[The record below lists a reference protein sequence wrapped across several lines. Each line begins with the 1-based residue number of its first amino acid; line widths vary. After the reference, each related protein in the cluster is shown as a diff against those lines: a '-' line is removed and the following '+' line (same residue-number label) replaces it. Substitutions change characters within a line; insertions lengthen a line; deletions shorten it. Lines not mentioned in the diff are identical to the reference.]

1 VSLESNRVLG
11 GVGAVLMVISI
22 LGLFISFPVT
32 LLLLIVGA
40 ILVLIALK
48 GFADHYQDGGI
59 FNNALYGFITVI
71 VGIVATIA
79 VFVMLLLHMLTE
91 ISINWTNPVEIQQ
104 NLMSNMNV
112 VWRIAGT
119 AIGALIVFYISAV
132 VSAILFR
139 KALDALSARSGE
151 KIFGTAGL
159 VWLIGAVL
167 TVILIGLLII
177 WISWILMAVG
187 FFSIK
192 TVQAQTQP
200 AAPPLP
206 QPPPP
211 HRDPNFL

>member
-1 VSLESNRVLG
+1 MSLESNRVLG

-211 HRDPNFL
+211 PP

>member
-1 VSLESNRVLG
+1 MSLESNRVLG

>member
-1 VSLESNRVLG
+1 MSFESNRILG
-11 GVGAVLMVISI
+11 GVGALLMVISF
-22 LGLFISFPVT
+22 LGLLASAYFLF
-32 LLLLIVGA
+32 LLVVGA
-40 ILVLIALK
+40 ILVLVALK
-48 GFADHYQDGGI
+48 GFADHYQEGGI

-71 VGIVATIA
+71 VGLVATVA
-79 VFVMLLLHMLTE
+79 TFVILFLQMLSN
-91 ISINWTNPVEIQQ
+91 IPIDWTNPMEVQQ
-104 NLMSNMNV
+104 YFMSNMNV
-112 VWRIAGT
+112 VWQIAGT

-139 KALDALSARSGE
+139 KALDTLSTRSGE

-167 TVILIGLLII
+167 TVIFIGILVI

-192 TVQAQTQP
+192 TVQAPQASGQP
-200 AAPPLP
+200 TIV

-211 HRDPNFL
+211 QPPQS

>member
-32 LLLLIVGA
+32 LLLLVVGA

-91 ISINWTNPVEIQQ
+91 TSINWTNPVEIQQ

>member
-1 VSLESNRVLG
+1 VSFESNRILG
-11 GVGAVLMVISI
+11 GIGAIIMVVSI
-22 LGLFISFPVT
+22 LGLFTSFPVT

-59 FNNALYGFITVI
+59 FNNALYGFIMVV

-79 VFVMLLLHMLTE
+79 VFIMLVLRVLAELQVD
-91 ISINWTNPVEIQQ
+91 WTNPVGIQQ
-104 NLMSNMNV
+104 YLMSNMNV
-112 VWRIAGT
+112 VRQIAGT
-119 AIGALIVFYISAV
+119 AIGALIVFYISAII
-132 VSAILFR
+132 SAILFR

-167 TVILIGLLII
+167 TIILIGLLIV

-187 FFSIK
+187 FFSMK
-192 TVQAQTQP
+192 TVQAQAQP
-200 AAPPLP
+200 AAPLQP
-206 QPPPP
+206 QPPHLPP
-211 HRDPNFL
+211 

>member
-1 VSLESNRVLG
+1 MSLESNRVLG

-177 WISWILMAVG
+177 WISWVLMAVG

-200 AAPPLP
+200 AAPMPQLPPLP
-206 QPPPP
+206 P
-211 HRDPNFL
+211 

>member
-1 VSLESNRVLG
+1 MSLESNRVLG

-91 ISINWTNPVEIQQ
+91 ISIDWTNPVEIQQ

-200 AAPPLP
+200 AAPMPQLPPLP
-206 QPPPP
+206 P
-211 HRDPNFL
+211 